1 VASVLIVGAGQAG
14 LQLGIGLLGDGHD
27 VTVVSNRTSDD
38 VRNGRLLSGQT
49 MFGGALET
57 ERKLGIDLWQEEC
70 PQLEGKAFALFSPG
84 DPDPVFNFAARLD
97 KPGQSVDQRVKY
109 PVWMDLFEQRGGR
122 LEITQVGVP
131 ELERYAE
138 THDLVVVAAGRD
150 TGLFPKVPEKSPFDK
165 PQKIA
170 AICAVH
176 GLTPRTP
183 WDGVCITI
191 VRGCGENIILPVL
204 LPTGPGHLFV
214 FQYFPGGPWDNWPEG
229 TEAAFGGVKQNS
241 VEEHLAHAKRL
252 LKEYLPHMYER
263 VRDCEAAD
271 PQANLRGGVTPV
283 VREPV
288 GQLPSGRLVLGI
300 GDAVVVN
307 DPLTAPGANS
317 CALAADA
324 YLEAIRAHG
333 DAPYDRAFME
343 KTFYDFWNKDMRFI
357 TEWNNKLL
365 GGTPEYVVR
374 VLTAANEAPEISHRW
389 VNGYY
394 RNRADFFEWLG
405 TPEKA
410 EAFLE
415 QIESS
420 RLAAH
425 T

>member
-1 VASVLIVGAGQAG
+1 
-14 LQLGIGLLGDGHD
+14 
-27 VTVVSNRTSDD
+27 
-38 VRNGRLLSGQT
+38 
-49 MFGGALET
+49 MFGGALAT

-70 PQLEGKAFALFSPG
+70 PQLEGKEFALFSPG
-84 DPDPVFNFAARLD
+84 DPNPVFDFAAPLD
-97 KPGQSVDQRVKY
+97 APGQCVDQRVKY
-109 PVWMDLFEQRGGR
+109 PAWMDLFERRGGR
-122 LEITQVGVP
+122 LEIAQAGIP

-138 THDLVVVAAGRD
+138 THDLVILAAGRD

-165 PQKIA
+165 AQKIVA
-170 AICAVH
+170 VIGVH

-183 WDGVCITI
+183 WDGACITI
-191 VRGCGENIILPVL
+191 VRGCGENIIVPAL
-204 LPTGPGHLFV
+204 LPTGPGHLCA
-214 FQYFPGGPWDNWPEG
+214 FQYYPDGPWDNWPEG
-229 TEAAFGGVKQNS
+229 TEAPFGGVKQNS
-241 VEEHLAHAKRL
+241 AEDHLAHAKQL

-263 VRDCEAAD
+263 ARDCEPAD
-271 PQANLRGGVTPV
+271 ALANLRGGVTPV

-288 GQLPSGRLVLGI
+288 GELPSGRLVLGI
-300 GDAVVVN
+300 GDALVVN
-307 DPLTAPGANS
+307 DPLTAPGANG

-343 KTFYDFWNKDMRFI
+343 KTFYDFWNKDLRFI

-365 GGTPEYVVR
+365 GGTPEYIVR
-374 VLTAANEAPEISHRW
+374 VLTAANEIPEIRHRW

-415 QIESS
+415 QVESS

>member
-1 VASVLIVGAGQAG
+1 VSSILIVGAGQAG
-14 LQLGIGLLGDGHD
+14 LQLGIGLLADGHD
-27 VTVVSNRTSDD
+27 VTVVSNRTADD

-49 MFGGALET
+49 MFGAALAT
-57 ERKLGIDLWQEEC
+57 ERKLGIDLWQQEC
-70 PQLEGKAFALFSPG
+70 PQLEGKAFALFHPG
-84 DPDPVFNFAARLD
+84 DPSPVFEFAARLD
-97 KPGQSVDQRVKY
+97 EPGQSVDQRVKY
-109 PVWMDLFEQRGGR
+109 PAWMDLFEERGGR
-122 LEITQVGVP
+122 LEIAQVGVP

-150 TGLFPKVPEKSPFDK
+150 IGLFPEVPEKSPFDK
-165 PQKIA
+165 PQKIV
-170 AICAVH
+170 AICGVH

-191 VRGCGENIILPVL
+191 VKGCGENIILPVL
-204 LPTGPGHLFV
+204 LPTGPAHLFV
-214 FQYFPGGPWDNWPEG
+214 FQYYPGGPWDNWP
-229 TEAAFGGVKQNS
+229 GGS
-241 VEEHLAHAKRL
+241 SAELGGGAVEEHLAHAKKL

-263 VRDCEAAD
+263 ARDCEAAD
-271 PQANLRGGVTPV
+271 PLANLSGGVTPV

-288 GQLPSGRLVLGI
+288 GELPSGRLLLGI

-307 DPLTAPGANS
+307 DPLTAPGANGS
-317 CALAADA
+317 ALAADA

-365 GGTPEYVVR
+365 GGTPEHIVR
-374 VLTAANEAPEISHRW
+374 VLTAATEIPEISHRW

-415 QIESS
+415 QVESS
-420 RLAAH
+420 HLAAH
-425 T
+425 K

>member
-14 LQLGIGLLGDGHD
+14 LQLGIGLLDDGHD
-27 VTVVSNRTSDD
+27 VTVASNRTADD

-49 MFGGALET
+49 MFGKPLAT
-57 ERKLGIDLWQEEC
+57 ERKLGIDLWQQEC
-70 PQLEGKAFALFSPG
+70 PQLEGKAFALFHPG
-84 DPDPVFNFAARLD
+84 DPSPVFDFAARLD
-97 KPGQSVDQRVKY
+97 EPGQSVDQRVKY

-122 LEITQVGVP
+122 LEIAQVGVP

-138 THDLVVVAAGRD
+138 THDLVVIAAGRD
-150 TGLFPKVPEKSPFDK
+150 TGVFPKVPEKSPFDK
-165 PQKIA
+165 PQKIV
-170 AICAVH
+170 AICGVH
-176 GLTPRTP
+176 GLIPRTP
-183 WDGVCITI
+183 WDGVCIT
-191 VRGCGENIILPVL
+191 VVPGCGENIILPVL

-214 FQYFPGGPWDNWPEG
+214 FQYYPGGPWDNWPAG
-229 TEAAFGGVKQNS
+229 NS
-241 VEEHLAHAKRL
+241 VEEHLAHSKQL
-252 LKEYLPHMYER
+252 LKEYLPRMYER
-263 VRDCEAAD
+263 ARDAEAAD
-271 PQANLRGGVTPV
+271 ALANLRGGVTPV

-288 GQLPSGRLVLGI
+288 GELPSGRLVLGI

-343 KTFYDFWNKDMRFI
+343 KTFYDFWNEDMRFI

-365 GGTPEYVVR
+365 GGMPEHIVR
-374 VLTAANEAPEISHRW
+374 VLTAANEVPEISERW
-389 VNGYY
+389 VNAFN
-394 RNRADFFEWLG
+394 NRADFFEWLG

-410 EAFLE
+410 DAFLE
-415 QIESS
+415 QMASS
-420 RLAAH
+420 RVTAH

>member
-1 VASVLIVGAGQAG
+1 MASFLIVGAGQAG
-14 LQLGIGLLGDGHD
+14 LQLGIGLLDDGHD
-27 VTVVSNRTSDD
+27 VTVVSNRTADD

-49 MFGGALET
+49 MFGGALAT

-84 DPDPVFNFAARLD
+84 DPNPVFDFASRLD
-97 KPGQSVDQRVKY
+97 EPGQSVDQRVKY
-109 PVWMDLFEQRGGR
+109 PAWMDLFEQRGGR
-122 LEITQVGVP
+122 LELAQVGIP
-131 ELERYAE
+131 EFERYAE
-138 THDLVVVAAGRD
+138 THDLVIVAAGRD

-229 TEAAFGGVKQNS
+229 TEAVFGGVKQNS

-263 VRDCEAAD
+263 ARDCEAAD
-271 PQANLRGGVTPV
+271 PLANLRGGVTPV

-288 GQLPSGRLVLGI
+288 GELPSGRLVLGI

-343 KTFYDFWNKDMRFI
+343 KTFYDFWNNDMRFI

-365 GGTPEYVVR
+365 GGTPEYIVHA
-374 VLTAANEAPEISHRW
+374 LTAANEFPQIAHRW

-415 QIESS
+415 QIASS
-420 RLAAH
+420 RLTAH
-425 T
+425 V